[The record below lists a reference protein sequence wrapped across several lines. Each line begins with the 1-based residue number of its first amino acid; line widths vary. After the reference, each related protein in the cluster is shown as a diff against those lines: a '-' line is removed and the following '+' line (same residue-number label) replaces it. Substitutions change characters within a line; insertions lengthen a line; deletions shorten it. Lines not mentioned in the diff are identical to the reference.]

1 MNIALDSFEQAVGLA
16 FASRPTLRAVVHQ
29 QLVQRLAKQ
38 YPEIDK
44 NYPQLRESRE
54 IYLCTREPEDLD
66 TVTIK
71 SLAEVF
77 LEKLVSQ
84 TTFNFTGIALT
95 NLFLSFTPTP
105 RPIYDRDPASGLDR
119 LPDLTLVT
127 DALNELLANVEP
139 FLQRAQVD
147 FWQARSRSGSTPLQ
161 EVGHMFKAAL
171 ASGVEAQGLD
181 DEQRNCIY
189 ALLAASNST
198 KWHNPSGVPEVF
210 LLDVTMASAEA
221 RYQQLLP
228 DLLVTLTL
236 ANRNIVLLCKPSG
249 RIDAFDSLDSMAQN
263 LSDGL
268 ALQYQLDSFGWD
280 RYPITTDMFAM
291 QGAVLLNL
299 LLEGLEPVNGRH
311 FSTVVELEQGY
322 AALTDPASFF
332 SAHPYRLLQLRQ
344 GESEL
349 PQWLRQASLADRLE
363 YRARVLDL
371 LVAQASSNGKSSL
384 DGILDL
390 RAFTRKSL
398 LELMR
403 ADHLT
408 EANYDADDLV
418 LEFWLARGVAGTSS
432 GSVEIKRLSL
442 TEFAIGNLGSAKGA
456 RLEKITHKTD
466 QQLWSWLTTDYLKAL
481 VQRADIGRTYPQ
493 YLSKKLQDAEHNI
506 ERISLFAMEQ
516 ASQLPLLAL
525 KAKIDGALSETGYQR
540 VVAFFRADSGEG
552 QSLLAPLAFK
562 REEAASEADR
572 VTNTFVFISAH
583 AAGNVVLYRPMSAE
597 KPFQE
602 FANQQALLEQILA
615 DEGLQQ
621 GILAWMSSDAQ
632 RVYANGG
639 FQEPHLRRPVLD
651 TQLELEPVQPA
662 QLELQGWQ
670 PGADTNL
677 YMANTQ
683 MLVELAERETISN
696 AEDRW
701 AMLLEGA
708 GLLFNLLFSVA
719 TPFLRGPVA
728 VVAWLVQGALTVHAD
743 AGALKNGNEFEKS
756 TAVVDLLLNLVMVLF
771 HASLPKVE
779 PPVAAD
785 KREIAVFG
793 PGRRV
798 IPSLPRVNA
807 VQGKTF
813 PRAALRGKADLE
825 LDFSW
830 YGPRGLKSSSMDYP
844 RPLSSYR
851 SATSLENHSP
861 LSQGPYR
868 GLYLLGERYY
878 ASIEGHVYAVR
889 ADAQGEQ
896 VVDEQ
901 GQTGPWL
908 TLDNNSWQFDLR
920 LRLRGGGPKRRVAG
934 QQDVNQE
941 ALRKLQSEIGE
952 LDLKNNALAAQLTPQ
967 WASMAEH
974 SSALQKLLNLRDSL
988 QARIDQGDGAV
999 GLGALVDSTS
1009 MKIADKKSLLD
1020 TTRRALIDT
1029 LEQSINID
1037 LKVEVSM
1044 KELLTPK
1051 FAKFMPQATAMPMK
1065 QRRGTVRRQ
1074 ILRNYVLLHDELL
1087 LLARFD
1093 EVTALRNQVVTLP
1106 ATPEQTA
1113 AYNTYRARHMA
1124 VVPLQ
1129 LRLLEV
1135 MEKLD
1140 VLLIDTLTD
1149 GTITYDGKQEQVHS
1163 IVGQRS
1169 VTTLQLRIGQ
1179 IADLAEL
1186 SLERLSGADEQTLVS
1201 TNDYLIGKSVSGA
1214 GSTLDELI
1222 SGNFTSEETISGLQ
1236 SVQREYANALT
1247 MVDYLER
1254 FGGVAVNKQ
1263 ALNYYKEQVRL
1274 VKATAELELE
1284 AAVREQQW
1292 KTPLPFKRL
1301 PYKPRTGM
1309 RRVVHLR
1316 GGKTLVGE
1324 ETQLLGEPVVEQR
1337 DPVSKKVLGTYHQ
1350 QGDVWVEVVEATL
1363 PVESAPVTASERAQA
1378 RTQASRLNNEVA
1390 GVIALAKRYIASNEP
1405 HSLSFVIERH
1415 VEKLQRVER
1424 MLEGTDAA
1432 ANDSALRAT
1441 VEQSISHLNERKR
1454 TLLKTLHLASSR
1466 PTGESLAY
1474 LHAERQIT
1482 IARTVERKRLAADD
1496 YLDVYEVR
1504 KAQGPVRGSGLWEV
1518 HLHYSSQ
1525 AANRRQFSKGH
1536 LKLWA
1541 ERTWGRETQLQAAKT
1556 NQQFLEIYR
1565 ADLKASQ
1572 LERILP
1578 WD

>member
-1 MNIALDSFEQAVGLA
+1 MTIALDSFEQTVGLA

-29 QLVQRLAKQ
+29 QVVQRLAQQ

-44 NYPQLRESRE
+44 NYPQLRESKE
-54 IYLCTREPEDLD
+54 IYLCRREPEDPD
-66 TVTIK
+66 TWTIK
-71 SLAEVF
+71 ALAEVF
-77 LEKLVSQ
+77 LEKLISQ
-84 TTFNFTGIALT
+84 TTFNFTGVELT
-95 NLFLSFTPTP
+95 NCFLSFTPTP
-105 RPIYDRDPASGLDR
+105 RPIYDLDPAGSLDR
-119 LPDLTLVT
+119 LPDLTLIT
-127 DALNELLANVEP
+127 DAFNELLANVEP

-147 FWQARSRSGSTPLQ
+147 FWQAQGASGGTPLQ
-161 EVGHMFKAAL
+161 EVCHMLKAAL

-210 LLDVTMASAEA
+210 VLDVTVASGEA

-236 ANRNIVLLCKPSG
+236 ADRNIVLLCKPSG
-249 RIDAFDSLDSMAQN
+249 RIDAFDSLDSMAQS

-268 ALQYQLDSFGWD
+268 ALQYQLDSFAWD

-299 LLEGLEPVNGRH
+299 LVEGLEPVNGRH
-311 FSTVVELEQGY
+311 FSSVVELEQGY

-332 SAHPYRLLQLRQ
+332 SAHPYRLVQLRQ

-403 ADHLT
+403 ADHLA

-466 QQLWSWLTTDYLKAL
+466 QQLWSWLTTEYLKEL

-493 YLSKKLQDAEHNI
+493 DLSKRLLDTDQNV

-525 KAKIDGALSETGYQR
+525 KAKIDGVLSETGYQR

-562 REEAASEADR
+562 REETASEADR

-583 AAGNVVLYRPMSAE
+583 AAGKVVLYRPMSAE

-602 FANQQALLEQILA
+602 FASQQALLEQVLA
-615 DEGLQQ
+615 DEDLQQ
-621 GILAWMSSDAQ
+621 SILAWMSSDAQ
-632 RVYANGG
+632 RVYGHGG

-651 TQLELEPVQPA
+651 TQLGLEPVQPA
-662 QLELQGWQ
+662 QLDLQGWQ

-771 HASLPKVE
+771 HASLPKIE
-779 PPVAAD
+779 PPVTAD
-785 KREIAVFG
+785 KRDIQVFA
-793 PGRRV
+793 PSRRV
-798 IPSLPRVNA
+798 MPSVPRAIA

-813 PRAALRGKADLE
+813 PPGALRAKADLE

-830 YGPRGLKSSSMDYP
+830 YGAQGLKASSTDYP
-844 RPLSSYR
+844 RPIPGFRSS
-851 SATSLENHSP
+851 ASLGSHPP
-861 LSQGPYR
+861 LSQGAYR
-868 GLYLLGERYY
+868 GLYLLAGRYY
-878 ASIEGHVYAVR
+878 AFIEGHVYNVK
-889 ADAQGEQ
+889 ADAQGVR

-901 GQTGPWL
+901 GRPGPWL
-908 TLDNNSWQFDLR
+908 TMENNAWQFDLS

-941 ALRKLQSEIGE
+941 AVRKLQAEIGE
-952 LDLKNNALAAQLTPQ
+952 LDLKNNALVAQLTPQ

-974 SSALQKLLNLRDSL
+974 SSALQKLLNLRDSF
-988 QARIDQGDGAV
+988 QARIDQGDNAE
-999 GLGALVDSTS
+999 GLSALVDSTRKKIIDRKS
-1009 MKIADKKSLLD
+1009 MLD
-1020 TTRRALIDT
+1020 ATRSALIDT
-1029 LEQSINID
+1029 LEQSIKID
-1037 LKVEVSM
+1037 LEVEASM
-1044 KELLTPK
+1044 TTLLTPRYSK
-1051 FAKFMPQATAMPMK
+1051 FLPEVTARPLK
-1065 QRRGTVRRQ
+1065 QRRGMVRKQ
-1074 ILRNYVLLHDELL
+1074 LLRNYVLIHDEQL

-1093 EVTALRNQVVTLP
+1093 ELITLRDQVVTLP

-1113 AYNTYRARHMA
+1113 AYNTYRTRHTA

-1140 VLLIDTLTD
+1140 VLLIDTLAD
-1149 GTITYDGKQEQVHS
+1149 GTIVYEGKQEQVHS
-1163 IVGQRS
+1163 IVGQRN
-1169 VTTLQLRIGQ
+1169 VTTLQLRIGF
-1179 IADLAEL
+1179 IRDLAEL
-1186 SLERLSGADEQTLVS
+1186 SLERTSGADEQTLVS
-1201 TNDYLIGKSVSGA
+1201 YHDFLFGTSISSA
-1214 GSTLDELI
+1214 GSTLDELTR
-1222 SGNFTSEETISGLQ
+1222 GTFTPAETISGLQ
-1236 SVQREYANALT
+1236 SVQSEYANALT

-1254 FGGVAVNKQ
+1254 FGGAAVNKE
-1263 ALNYYKEQVRL
+1263 LLGRCKEQMRL
-1274 VKATAELELE
+1274 VKTTTELELE
-1284 AAVREQQW
+1284 AAIREEKW

-1301 PYKPRTGM
+1301 PYKPRSGT
-1309 RRVVHLR
+1309 RHVVYLR
-1316 GGKTLVGE
+1316 GGRTLVGE
-1324 ETQLLGEPVVEQR
+1324 ASELLGVPVVQQR
-1337 DPVSKKVLGTYHQ
+1337 DPVTGKVLGTYRKS
-1350 QGDVWVEVVEATL
+1350 GDIWVEVVDTA
-1363 PVESAPVTASERAQA
+1363 PAVEPASVTATEWVQA
-1378 RTQASRLNNEVA
+1378 RIQAQRLNSEVA
-1390 GVIALAKRYIASNEP
+1390 GVIALAKRYISSNEP
-1405 HSLSFVIERH
+1405 HSLAFVIERH
-1415 VEKLQRVER
+1415 VEKLGRVAGKLAGANAE
-1424 MLEGTDAA
+1424 
-1432 ANDSALRAT
+1432 ANDTALVARL
-1441 VEQSISHLNERKR
+1441 ERSISQLNAQKR
-1454 TLLKTLHLASSR
+1454 ELLVNLHLTNNR
-1466 PTGESLAY
+1466 PTAQSLAY
-1474 LHAERQIT
+1474 LFRQGEVT
-1482 IARTVERKRLAADD
+1482 IARTLERKRLAADD

-1504 KAQGPVRGSGLWEV
+1504 KAQGPVKDSGLWEV
-1518 HLHYSSQ
+1518 HLHYGSQ
-1525 AANRRQFSKGH
+1525 SADRRRISKGH

-1541 ERTWGRETQLQAAKT
+1541 ERGWGRETQLQAAKT

-1565 ADLKASQ
+1565 GDLQVSQ
-1572 LERILP
+1572 VEGILP
-1578 WD
+1578 LD

>member
-1 MNIALDSFEQAVGLA
+1 MTIALDSFEQTVGLA

-44 NYPQLRESRE
+44 SYPQLRGSKE
-54 IYLCTREPEDLD
+54 IYLCTRAPEDLD
-66 TVTIK
+66 TLTIK

-77 LEKLVSQ
+77 LEKLISQ
-84 TTFNFTGIALT
+84 TTFNFTGIALS
-95 NLFLSFTPTP
+95 NCFLSFTPTP
-105 RPIYDRDPASGLDR
+105 RPIYDRDATSGLGR

-127 DALNELLANVEP
+127 DAFNELLANVEP

-147 FWQARSRSGSTPLQ
+147 FWQTRSGSGGTPLQ
-161 EVGHMFKAAL
+161 GVGHMLKAAL

-181 DEQRNCIY
+181 DEQRSCIY

-198 KWHNPSGVPEVF
+198 AWHNPSEVPEVF
-210 LLDVTMASAEA
+210 LLDVTVAGAEV

-249 RIDAFDSLDSMAQN
+249 RIDAFDSLDSMAQS

-268 ALQYQLDSFGWD
+268 ARQYQLDSFGWD

-332 SAHPYRLLQLRQ
+332 CAHPYRLLQLRQ

-349 PQWLRQASLADRLE
+349 PQWLRQASMADRLE
-363 YRARVLDL
+363 YRTRVLDL

-390 RAFTRKSL
+390 RAFTRQSL

-418 LEFWLARGVAGTSS
+418 LEFWLARGVPGTFS
-432 GSVEIKRLSL
+432 GSVEIKRMPL
-442 TEFAIGNLGSAKGA
+442 TEFAIGNLGSARGA
-456 RLEKITHKTD
+456 ILKKITHKTD
-466 QQLWSWLTTDYLKAL
+466 QLLWPWLTTDYLKAL

-493 YLSKKLQDAEHNI
+493 YLSKKLQDADQNV
-506 ERISLFAMEQ
+506 ERIGLFAMEQ

-525 KAKIDGALSETGYQR
+525 KAKIDGALSDTGYQR
-540 VVAFFRADSGEG
+540 VVTFFRADSGES

-562 REEAASEADR
+562 REETASEADR
-572 VTNTFVFISAH
+572 VTNTFVFMSAH
-583 AAGNVVLYRPMSAE
+583 AAGKVVLYRPMSADR
-597 KPFQE
+597 PFQE
-602 FANQQALLEQILA
+602 FASQQALLEQILA
-615 DEGLQQ
+615 QEDLQQ
-621 GILAWMSSDAQ
+621 SILAWMSSDAQ
-632 RVYANGG
+632 RVYGHGG
-639 FQEPHLRRPVLD
+639 FQEPHLRRPILD
-651 TQLELEPVQPA
+651 TQLGLEPVQPA
-662 QLELQGWQ
+662 QLDLQGWH
-670 PGADTNL
+670 PGADSNL

-719 TPFLRGPVA
+719 TPFLRGPAA

-743 AGALKNGNEFEKS
+743 ADALKNGNEFEKS

-785 KREIAVFG
+785 KREVPVFG
-793 PGRRV
+793 PSRRFTPSV
-798 IPSLPRVNA
+798 PRAIP

-813 PRAALRGKADLE
+813 APSALRVKADLE

-830 YGPRGLKSSSMDYP
+830 YGPQGLKSNSTDYP
-844 RPLSSYR
+844 RPISGFRSS
-851 SATSLENHSP
+851 ASLGSHPP
-861 LSQGPYR
+861 LSQGSYR
-868 GLYLLGERYY
+868 GLYLLAGRYY
-878 ASIEGHVYAVR
+878 ALIEGHVYNVR
-889 ADAQGEQ
+889 ADAQGMR

-901 GQTGPWL
+901 GRPGPWL
-908 TLDNNSWQFDLR
+908 TIENNTWQFDLS

-934 QQDVNQE
+934 QQEVNQE
-941 ALRKLQSEIGE
+941 AVRKLQSEIGE
-952 LDLKNNALAAQLTPQ
+952 LDLKNNALVAELTPQ

-988 QARIDQGDGAV
+988 QARIDQGDSTE
-999 GLGALVDSTS
+999 GLSALVDSTRI
-1009 MKIADKKSLLD
+1009 KITDKKSLLD
-1020 TTRRALIDT
+1020 TTRSALIDT
-1029 LEQSINID
+1029 LEQSIKID
-1037 LKVEVSM
+1037 LEVEASM
-1044 KELLTPK
+1044 KTLLTPK
-1051 FAKFMPQATAMPMK
+1051 FSKFLPEVTARPLK
-1065 QRRGTVRRQ
+1065 QRRGMVRKQ
-1074 ILRNYVLLHDELL
+1074 LLRNYMLIHDELI

-1093 EVTALRNQVVTLP
+1093 ELAALRKQIVTLP
-1106 ATPEQTA
+1106 ATPEQVA

-1129 LRLLEV
+1129 LRLQEV

-1149 GTITYDGKQEQVHS
+1149 GTIAYDGKQEQVHS

-1169 VTTLQLRIGQ
+1169 VTTLQLKIDLIR
-1179 IADLAEL
+1179 DLAEL
-1186 SLERLSGADEQTLVS
+1186 SLERLSGTDVQTLVS

-1222 SGNFTSEETISGLQ
+1222 SGNFASEETISGLQ
-1236 SVQREYANALT
+1236 SVQSEYANALT

-1254 FGGVAVNKQ
+1254 FGGVVVNKQ

-1284 AAVREQQW
+1284 AAVREQKW
-1292 KTPLPFKRL
+1292 ETPLPFKRL
-1301 PYKPRTGM
+1301 PYKPRVGM

-1350 QGDVWVEVVEATL
+1350 QGDVWIEVVPATF
-1363 PVESAPVTASERAQA
+1363 PVESAPLTASERAQA
-1378 RTQASRLNNEVA
+1378 RIQAQRLNNEVA
-1390 GVIALAKRYIASNEP
+1390 GVIALAKRYISSNEP

-1415 VEKLQRVER
+1415 VEKLQRVAR
-1424 MLEGTDAA
+1424 MLEGADAA
-1432 ANDSALRAT
+1432 ASDNALRAT
-1441 VEQSISHLNERKR
+1441 VEQCISRLNERKR
-1454 TLLKTLHLASSR
+1454 NLLVTLHLASSR
-1466 PTGESLAY
+1466 PNGESLAY
-1474 LHAERQIT
+1474 LHAEGQIT
-1482 IARTVERKRLAADD
+1482 IARTVERKKLAADD

-1504 KAQGPVRGSGLWEV
+1504 KAQGPARDSGLWEV
-1518 HLHYSSQ
+1518 HLHYGSQ
-1525 AANRRQFSKGH
+1525 AANQRQFSKGH

-1572 LERILP
+1572 FERILP